1 MYTNLNENKNKI
13 YSIEDAYEIIKSA
26 LGESYEIINS
36 IILSQKQEY
45 ENIINSK
52 NQQIILLNNQIKQL
66 QNDNTQLK
74 SSILQLQN
82 KLLSV
87 SYNLQ
92 QLSKENENDNK
103 KTGYKYKNIKQN
115 ISLKNKEKVNQ
126 IQKDLLIESVDT
138 NNKNNENTS
147 KNNNRIIDNEIFNM
161 NKETLNFFNQQL
173 FNKKFQIRKEK
184 TFSKNFNLTHHES
197 KSSNNLE
204 NNYSKLQNNTI
215 RDMVHRKKTFNNF
228 TPSNT
233 LKSENNRKDKF
244 NIISKRIK
252 LLKNGLNLNNFD
264 NNIRYN
270 TTYSLNRKNYSNANT
285 INLFDN

>member
-1 MYTNLNENKNKI
+1 M
-13 YSIEDAYEIIKSA
+13 
-26 LGESYEIINS
+26 
-36 IILSQKQEY
+36 
-45 ENIINSK
+45 
-52 NQQIILLNNQIKQL
+52 
-66 QNDNTQLK
+66 K

-126 IQKDLLIESVDT
+126 IQNDLLIESVDT

-184 TFSKNFNLTHHES
+184 TFF
-197 KSSNNLE
+197 
-204 NNYSKLQNNTI
+204 
-215 RDMVHRKKTFNNF
+215 
-228 TPSNT
+228 
-233 LKSENNRKDKF
+233 
-244 NIISKRIK
+244 
-252 LLKNGLNLNNFD
+252 
-264 NNIRYN
+264 
-270 TTYSLNRKNYSNANT
+270 
-285 INLFDN
+285 